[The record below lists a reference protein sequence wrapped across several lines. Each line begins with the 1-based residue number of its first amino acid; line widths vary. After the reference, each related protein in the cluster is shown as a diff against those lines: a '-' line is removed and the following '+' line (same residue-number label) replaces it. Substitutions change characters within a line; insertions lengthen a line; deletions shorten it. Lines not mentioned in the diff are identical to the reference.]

1 MVVDNHPQLDP
12 VWVMYPTRTW
22 LTNSKW
28 LLITILSWTLC
39 ESCNQPAAWWRFRT
53 MKEMYTLMNESA
65 CTFENLSKKRN
76 KCIYFWRKNLLEIK
90 KKFTSPPKN
99 RQNSLTT
106 KESDSAVCEHRWVSP
121 CSVQDTSESD
131 STECITPRSL
141 TLQCSRTPR
150 GQSTHRRIRILESLP
165 HGCPNKENQIKILWG
180 INN

>member
-1 MVVDNHPQLDP
+1 MMKIQNNERKL
-12 VWVMYPTRTW
+12 Y
-22 LTNSKW
+22 TNEW
-28 LLITILSWTLC
+28 INL
-39 ESCNQPAAWWRFRT
+39 
-53 MKEMYTLMNESA
+53 Y
-65 CTFENLSKKRN
+65 FENLPKKQN

-165 HGCPNKENQIKILWG
+165 HGCPNKENQIKILLG
-180 INN
+180 INEYLFIYLFI